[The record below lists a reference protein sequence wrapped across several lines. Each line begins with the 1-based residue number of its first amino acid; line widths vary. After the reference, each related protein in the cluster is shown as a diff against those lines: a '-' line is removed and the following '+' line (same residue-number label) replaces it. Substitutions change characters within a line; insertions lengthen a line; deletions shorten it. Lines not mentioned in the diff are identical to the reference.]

1 MKTRGGILDIKVTSL
16 SKSFENTMVLKAFSG
31 VFKEGEITCIM
42 GASGCGKTTLLN
54 ILMGLVNLDEGSIEG
69 LKNKNISVVFQE
81 NRLCEGFTSLDN
93 ILLVCNKQID
103 IVTIEDHFKKV
114 GLQGVMN
121 KRVSKLSGGMKRRV
135 AIVRAMVASAEVLI
149 MDEPFKGLDHETR
162 GKVIDYIMANIF
174 GKTVIITT
182 HNKEEVELLKATLI
196 TM

>member
-1 MKTRGGILDIKVTSL
+1 MDIKVTSL

-54 ILMGLVNLDEGSIEG
+54 ILMGLIKQDEGSIEG

-93 ILLVCNKQID
+93 VLLVCNKQTNIF
-103 IVTIEDHFKKV
+103 TIEEHFKNV
-114 GLQGVMN
+114 GLQGVMG
-121 KRVSKLSGGMKRRV
+121 KQVSKLSGGMKRRV
-135 AIVRAMVASAEVLI
+135 AIVRAMIARAEILI
-149 MDEPFKGLDHETR
+149 MDEPFKGLDYETR
-162 GKVIDYIMANIF
+162 GKVIEYISENVF

>member
-1 MKTRGGILDIKVTSL
+1 MDIKVTSL